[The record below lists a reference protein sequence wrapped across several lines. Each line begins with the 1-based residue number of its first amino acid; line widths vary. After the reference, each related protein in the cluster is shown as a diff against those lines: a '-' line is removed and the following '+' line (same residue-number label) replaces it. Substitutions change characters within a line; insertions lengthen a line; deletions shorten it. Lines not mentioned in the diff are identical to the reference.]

1 MITVASFCR
10 SAVEKNM
17 GSFLQNS
24 FLAGYCTEQAFCR
37 IKNQRRAFFYAL
49 LFCI

>member
-37 IKNQRRAFFYAL
+37 IQNQRRAFFYAL